1 MALQAKDL
9 LSSALGGNLTDLQE
23 VHLSHKGLE
32 DITAIGS
39 APNVVNVNV
48 SFNKLATLDGVQML
62 SQLQLL
68 DLSHNKVKSLKPL
81 SSLAGLQVL
90 KASHNKI
97 TQLASLATCTSLRE
111 LWLQHNQIASHSQ
124 LLSLATLPSLAVLF
138 LAPNPVCDSLKDN
151 HRAAAISA
159 ISSLQVLDGQAV
171 SEADR
176 TAAAAYSTQQAQ
188 MPSADSSADSAAV
201 LEQDTTLSPAASL
214 RTGRAAAAALPS
226 RAGVPSSPQ
235 KGPQTLRTKSTGLRQ
250 KKSGEIDAVGRVT
263 GQRTGSS
270 DMSTGFESIEGQL
283 PKFDIDKHGN
293 RLDKPLDPYGTA
305 TLRGTS
311 KLKDSGP
318 VETVY
323 QSCYG
328 HTSQHQAII
337 VRSDGSAVA
346 QYPMEG
352 VAVSVDPDNT
362 GGKKGG
368 MRLLATYR
376 STGLAAVM
384 FEADGTG
391 SVQYPN
397 GNLWMSFTAETGK
410 GALYSHAGEVT
421 RTWSSEAEEP
431 IELVLDQHLGFCY
444 HQRQPVVYFAC
455 EGQMQRFVQG
465 QNPGEHVWD
474 NASDAPA
481 PAFLQELVDKNR
493 AASFPVGIPDASSG
507 LQGTIAQPVTGPS
520 LNQFSAIT
528 AALQALQASMTTML
542 PQSASAQENE
552 PSVDNQATDSS
563 AD

>member
-9 LSSALGGNLTDLQE
+9 LSAALGGALTDLQE

-39 APNVVNVNV
+39 ASNVVNVNV
-48 SFNKLATLDGVQML
+48 SFNRLVSLDGVQLL
-62 SQLQLL
+62 SHLQLL

-81 SSLAGLQVL
+81 SSLIGLQVL

-124 LLSLATLPSLAVLF
+124 LLSLTTLSSLAVLF
-138 LAPNPVCDSLKDN
+138 LAPNPVCNSLKED
-151 HRAAAISA
+151 HRAASVSA
-159 ISSLQVLDGQAV
+159 IPSLQVLDGEAV

-188 MPSADSSADSAAV
+188 MPSADLESAAV
-201 LEQDTTLSPAASL
+201 PEQDTTLSPATSL
-214 RTGRAAAAALPS
+214 RTGRAAAAAMPS
-226 RAGVPSSPQ
+226 RASLPSSTQ
-235 KGPQTLRTKSTGLRQ
+235 RRLQTLRTKSTGLRQ
-250 KKSGEIDAVGRVT
+250 KKSGDTGAVSRVT
-263 GQRTGSS
+263 GQTSGNFKV
-270 DMSTGFESIEGQL
+270 STGFEGIEGQL

-293 RLDKPLDPYGTA
+293 RLDKPWDPYGTA
-305 TLRGTS
+305 SLRGTG
-311 KLKDSGP
+311 KLNDSGP

-346 QYPMEG
+346 QYPTEG
-352 VAVSVDPDNT
+352 VAVSIDQENA
-362 GGKKGG
+362 GGKKGC

-397 GNLWMSFTAETGK
+397 GNLWLSFTAETGK

-431 IELVLDQHLGFCY
+431 IELMLDQHLGFCY
-444 HQRQPVVYFAC
+444 HQKQPVVYFAC
-455 EGQMQRFVQG
+455 EGQMQRFIQG
-465 QNPGEHVWD
+465 RNPGEHVWD

-481 PAFLQELVDKNR
+481 PAFLQELVDKNK
-493 AASFPVGIPDASSG
+493 AASFPVGIHDASIIPK
-507 LQGTIAQPVTGPS
+507 GTVAQPVTGTS
-520 LNQFSAIT
+520 LDQFSAIT
-528 AALQALQASMTTML
+528 AALQALQTSMTTML
-542 PQSASAQENE
+542 PQ
-552 PSVDNQATDSS
+552 PD
-563 AD
+563 

>member
-32 DITAIGS
+32 DITVIGS
-39 APNVVNVNV
+39 ALNVVNVNV
-48 SFNKLATLDGVQML
+48 SFNKLVSLDGVQLL

-68 DLSHNKVKSLKPL
+68 DVSHNKVKSLKPL
-81 SSLAGLQVL
+81 SSLTGLQVL

-97 TQLASLATCTSLRE
+97 TQLASLAACTSLRE

-124 LLSLATLPSLAVLF
+124 LLSLTTMSSLAVLF
-138 LAPNPVCDSLKDN
+138 LAPNPVCDSLKEDY
-151 HRAAAISA
+151 RAATVSA
-159 ISSLQVLDGQAV
+159 IPSLQVLDGQAV

-176 TAAAAYSTQQAQ
+176 TAATAYSTQQAQ
-188 MPSADSSADSAAV
+188 MPSAASEP
-201 LEQDTTLSPAASL
+201 EQDPTLSPATSL

-226 RAGVPSSPQ
+226 RASLPSSSQ
-235 KGPQTLRTKSTGLRQ
+235 RGLQTSRTKSTGLRQ
-250 KKSGEIDAVGRVT
+250 KKGEDVGAVGRVT
-263 GQRTGSS
+263 GQTTGSGEV
-270 DMSTGFESIEGQL
+270 STGFDSIEGQL

-305 TLRGTS
+305 TLRGTG
-311 KLKDSGP
+311 KLKESGP
-318 VETVY
+318 VQTVY
-323 QSCYG
+323 HSCYG

-346 QYPMEG
+346 QYPTEG

-362 GGKKGG
+362 GSKKGG

-397 GNLWMSFTAETGK
+397 GNLWMSFSAETGK

-493 AASFPVGIPDASSG
+493 AASFPVAVHAYRIFLEELPLPDKG
-507 LQGTIAQPVTGPS
+507 
-520 LNQFSAIT
+520 LNQEHVDKNRIASLPWACMMLAAFS
-528 AALQALQASMTTML
+528 
-542 PQSASAQENE
+542 
-552 PSVDNQATDSS
+552 
-563 AD
+563 